1 MRKVYVF
8 FFLSLFLLPNWG
20 NAQRL
25 EKFSEN
31 KSEFISQLQAFMTAG
46 KRKVME
52 ETYRAFEDIFKGGM
66 FTDEEIQQILKTGN
80 SMLDQRMTA
89 SPYFSDYLT
98 ALTLVKKSANGK
110 EQFEEWHNL
119 LDGILNDID
128 NRRLK
133 PFQDFL
139 KFSVNFFNGYALRFS
154 KSGTS
159 WIAISDGFTMAYED
173 QQPVVI
179 FDKLDLK
186 ASRKRDSIMIYQTSG
201 KFFPTT
207 QLWVGKGGKVTW
219 ERFGLKDDVYA
230 ELTDYSFET
239 NKSLYE
245 VENVKMHYPLYFG
258 ETVIEGKFADKLVV
272 ENPAREGSY
281 PRFESNDGLL
291 NIDNIGQGIRYEG
304 GFRLHGTTVYGFGS
318 KERRALI
325 QIFDLK
331 DDRVFKGSSE
341 LFIIRKGERIVGER
355 VESALYFKADSLYHP
370 SVNIRFDIPSKEL
383 QLSRGKRGSDRN
395 PFFNSLHTVNIDA
408 EEIIAYVESDS
419 VIIGKKSITAAKRDV
434 YFESLKYFRTS
445 DYNRI
450 QNIATSNPIAI
461 MKVTAERE
469 GTNFIDA
476 NLLATRI
483 NSKFTVKNITSL
495 LYDLVAQGFINYDSD
510 NQLVEVKDKVFHYA
524 DAAQEKVDFD
534 VLKIKSE
541 TDGTNAILNLKDNS
555 IIANGVSK
563 IEFSTKQKVAIVP
576 ENNQFKLKEDRNM
589 DLAGRL
595 FSGFAVLQGKD
606 FHFDYQKFQM
616 DLDSIRFMDLY
627 VPEEGTKDGAL
638 NPQAY
643 AIGSRLENL
652 TGILLIDAPSNKSGK
667 EDIGMFPSFQSKDNS
682 YVYYDSE
689 STQGG
694 AYTRDSF
701 YFRLNPFSFN
711 HMDNFKADDLNF
723 KGTMVS
729 SNIFP
734 DFEETLTLMDEDQ
747 SLGFVTDSPEDG
759 YPNYLGKG
767 TYTGEISLSNK
778 GFLGNGNVQ
787 YLGASID
794 SEDIIFKPKQMLASA
809 EKFDLE
815 EDRSGAIE
823 VPQVRGFDVKIDWQP
838 YKDSMYIRSA
848 EAPFKLFKADNHTL
862 QGTLILTPGG
872 LKGNG
877 LLDWDQA
884 SMYSK
889 LFSFGAFS
897 AEADTT
903 DIRIRAFN
911 TDELAL
917 QTTNVNGK
925 VDFDEQYGN
934 FKANDEYLETILP
947 YNQYKTSMNEFDW
960 DMDKDLITFRA
971 DELKLGKFVSIH
983 PDQDSLKFEGKRAL
997 YDLRTNELKI
1007 GGVPHVVSA
1016 DAFIYADSGYIEI
1029 QPGGVMMTLENAQIV
1044 CDTVNRHHVINRST
1058 VDILGRKY
1066 YKANGYYE
1074 YNIGDREQEIRFD
1087 NVVGQ
1092 RVGKGPLS
1100 RRRAVTRAT
1109 GEVTPADNF
1118 YIDHKTEF
1126 RGTISLNAESKNL
1139 KFDGF
1144 ARLDAD
1150 KLPQRQWFT
1159 ISSEGDK
1166 NDLVIKFSNPK
1177 NYEGSPLKTG
1187 LYLSKERAEIYPNV
1201 MMPLSFTKDRAIF
1214 PVQGVFRYDQ
1224 PKDHFIFG
1232 DSSVVIR
1239 NELRGNKFTYKN
1251 ADGSVEAQGKFN
1263 LGSGLKYVSIDA
1275 AGVATTLMPP
1285 PGEEEKEEDENIMQ
1299 PDPDIMLPEDST
1311 TTTTTTVPAA
1321 PQEVE
1326 RPVTANLMAGINF
1339 ILPDRLYKT
1348 IITDFKSSS
1357 FDAGGIN
1364 ILTDMNFYKK
1374 AASELFPPKK
1384 EVDEIING
1392 MSSGFLDMPKKYN
1405 NYSFLFSKL
1414 PLKWDKDYQSFIT
1427 TKEKIGLFSIAGEAI
1442 NKTVTCYVE
1451 VKMPSNGDDR
1461 LYVYLKSPGE
1471 LFYFFGFKQGILSIA
1486 SNNQK
1491 FMEEIMAL
1499 KSKEKVIKMSDG
1511 ETYEIQAVEPGTAN
1525 LFLRRM
1531 QAAKK

>member
-1 MRKVYVF
+1 MRKVY
-8 FFLSLFLLPNWG
+8 LLLCLGLFLIPEYG
-20 NAQRL
+20 KSQRL

-31 KSEFISQLQAFMTAG
+31 KSEFISQLQSFMTAG

-52 ETYRAFEDIFKGGM
+52 ETYRAFEDVFRGGM
-66 FTDEEIQQILKTGN
+66 FSDEEIKQILTTGN

-89 SPYFSDYLT
+89 SPYFSDYLS
-98 ALTLVKKSANGK
+98 ALTLVKQSANGT
-110 EQFEEWHNL
+110 EQFKEWHML
-119 LDGILNDID
+119 LDGILGDIE

-133 PFQDFL
+133 PFQNFL
-139 KFSVNFFNGYALRFS
+139 KFSVDFFEGNALRFS
-154 KSGTS
+154 QSGTS
-159 WIAISDGFTMAYED
+159 WIAVADGFRMAYED
-173 QQPVVI
+173 QKPVII
-179 FDKLDLK
+179 FDNLNLK
-186 ASRKRDSIMIYQTSG
+186 ALRKRDSIMIYQTSG
-201 KFFPTT
+201 KFFPVT
-207 QLWVGKGGKVTW
+207 QIWKGKGGKVTW

-230 ELTDYSFET
+230 ELTDYQFAT

-258 ETVIEGKFADKLVV
+258 NKVIEGKFADKLIV
-272 ENPAREGSY
+272 ENAATEGSY
-281 PRFESNDGLL
+281 PRFESKDGVLA
-291 NIDNIGQGIRYEG
+291 IDNIGQGIKYEG
-304 GFRLHGTTVYGFGS
+304 GFRLHGTTVYGYGS
-318 KERRALI
+318 KDKRALI
-325 QIFDLK
+325 RIFDAK
-331 DDRVFKGSSE
+331 DRKVFRGSSE
-341 LFIIRKGERIVGER
+341 LFIIRKGERIVAER
-355 VESALYFKADSLYHP
+355 VESTLYFKEDSLYHP
-370 SVNIRFDIPSKEL
+370 SVNIRFDIPSKTL

-395 PFFNSLHTVNIDA
+395 PFFNSLHMVNIDA
-408 EEIIAYVESDS
+408 ETITAFVESDS
-419 VIIGKKSITAAKRDV
+419 VIIGKKSVSAAKRDV
-434 YFESLKYFRTS
+434 YFESMKYFRDS
-445 DYNRI
+445 DYQRM

-476 NLLATRI
+476 NLLAQRI

-524 DAAQEKVDFD
+524 DADQEKVDYD

-541 TDGTNAILNLKDNS
+541 TDNTNAILNLEDNT
-555 IIANGVSK
+555 IEAHGVSK
-563 IEFSTKQKVAIVP
+563 IEFSNKQKVALKPKDNTFI
-576 ENNQFKLKEDRNM
+576 LKENRNM
-589 DLAGRL
+589 DFDGRL

-606 FHFDYQKFQM
+606 FHFDYEKFQI
-616 DLDSIRFMDLY
+616 DLDSIQFMDLF
-627 VPEEGTKDGAL
+627 VPEDAGDGAAT
-638 NPQAY
+638 PEAY
-643 AIGSRLENL
+643 VINSRLEQL
-652 TGILLIDAPSNKSGK
+652 TGVLLIDAPSNKSGK
-667 EDIGMFPSFQSKDNS
+667 EDIRMFPSLQSKNNS
-682 YVYYDSE
+682 YVFYDHE
-689 STQGG
+689 ATQGG

-701 YFRLNPFSFN
+701 FFELNPFSFN
-711 HMDNFKADDLNF
+711 HMDDFAAEDLKF
-723 KGTMVS
+723 KGTMNS
-729 SNIFP
+729 ANIFP
-734 DFEETLTLMDEDQ
+734 EFEETLILMKEDH
-747 SLGFVTDSPEDG
+747 SLGFVTNSPEEG

-767 TYTGEISLSNK
+767 NYTGEISLSNM
-778 GFLGNGNVQ
+778 GFLGKGNVQ

-809 EKFDLE
+809 EAFDLE
-815 EDRSGAIE
+815 EDRSGEIE
-823 VPQVRGFDVKIDWQP
+823 VPQVRGFDVNIDWRP
-838 YKDSMYIRSA
+838 YRDSMYIRSA
-848 EAPFKLFKADNHTL
+848 EAPFKLFQADNHTL

-872 LKGNG
+872 LKGDG

-925 VDFDEQYGN
+925 VDFDEQTGN
-934 FKANDEYLETILP
+934 FKANDEFLETILP

-960 DMDKDLITFRA
+960 DMEDDLINFRA
-971 DELKLGKFVSIH
+971 DEFKLGKFVSIH

-1007 GGVPHVVSA
+1007 GGVPHIVSA

-1044 CDTVNRHHVINRST
+1044 CDTINQHHVINRST

-1092 RVGKGPLS
+1092 RVGKGAFS
-1100 RRRAVTRAT
+1100 KKRAVTRAT
-1109 GEVTPADNF
+1109 GEVTPADDF

-1150 KLPQRQWFT
+1150 KLPGRNWFT

-1166 NDLVIKFSNPK
+1166 NDLVIKFGNPK
-1177 NYEGSPLKTG
+1177 NYDGIPLQTG
-1187 LYLSKERAEIYPNV
+1187 LFLSKERAEIYPSV
-1201 MMPLSFTKDRAIF
+1201 MMPLKFRKDRAIF
-1214 PVQGVFRYDQ
+1214 PVKGVFKYNQ
-1224 PKDHFIFG
+1224 PTDHFIFG

-1239 NELRGNKFTYKN
+1239 DELRGNKFTYKN
-1251 ADGSVEAQGKFN
+1251 ADGSVEAQGKFS
-1263 LGSGLKYVSIDA
+1263 LGSGLKYISIDA
-1275 AGVATTLMPP
+1275 AGIAETVFPP
-1285 PGEEEKEEDENIMQ
+1285 PGEDKEEKDENIME
-1299 PDPDIMLPEDST
+1299 PDPDIMMPEDT
-1311 TTTTTTVPAA
+1311 TAA
-1321 PQEVE
+1321 EPVLPMPPPGGID
-1326 RPVTANLMAGINF
+1326 RPVTADLMAGINL
-1339 ILPDRLYKT
+1339 ILPERLFKM
-1348 IITDFKSSS
+1348 IVTDFKSSS

-1364 ILTDMNFYKK
+1364 ILTDINFYKK
-1374 AASELFPPKK
+1374 ATAELFPNKK
-1384 EVDEIING
+1384 EVNEIIEG

-1405 NYSFLFSKL
+1405 TYSFLFSKL
-1414 PLKWDKDYQSFIT
+1414 PMKWDKDYQSFIT
-1427 TKEKIGLFSIAGEAI
+1427 TKDKLGLFSIAGESI
-1442 NKTVTCYVE
+1442 NKTITGYVE

-1461 LYVYLKSPGE
+1461 LYVYIKTPAE
-1471 LFYFFGFKQGILSIA
+1471 IFYFFGFKQGILSVA
-1486 SNNQK
+1486 SNNSK
-1491 FMEEIMAL
+1491 FNEEVLAL
-1499 KSKEKVIKMSDG
+1499 KSKEKIIKMSDG

>member
-1 MRKVYVF
+1 MRKVYVL
-8 FFLSLFLLPNWG
+8 FLLFLFLLPPMG

-25 EKFSEN
+25 EKFSDN

-52 ETYRAFEDIFKGGM
+52 ETYRAFEDIFKSGA
-66 FTDEEIQQILKTGN
+66 FTDEEIKQILQTGN
-80 SMLDQRMTA
+80 SMLNQRMTA

-98 ALTLVKKSANGK
+98 ALTLVKKSTNGQQ
-110 EQFEEWHNL
+110 QFEEWHAL
-119 LDGILNDID
+119 LDGILGDIE

-139 KFSVNFFNGYALRFS
+139 KFSVNFFDGNALRFS
-154 KSGTS
+154 QSGTS
-159 WIAISDGFTMAYED
+159 WIAISDSFTMAYED
-173 QQPVVI
+173 KQPSIV

-201 KFFPTT
+201 RFYPVTKT
-207 QLWVGKGGKVTW
+207 WKGKGGKVTW

-230 ELTDYSFET
+230 ELTDYQFEA

-258 ETVIEGKFADKLVV
+258 NKVIEGKFSDKLIV
-272 ENPAREGSY
+272 ENAATEGSY
-281 PRFESNDGLL
+281 PRFESKDGVLA
-291 NIDNIGQGIRYEG
+291 IDNIGQGIKYEG

-355 VESALYFKADSLYHP
+355 VESTLYFKEDSLYHP
-370 SVNIRFDIPSKEL
+370 SVNIRFEIPSKEL

-395 PFFNSLHTVNIDA
+395 PFFNSLHMVNIDA
-408 EEIIAYVESDS
+408 EEIVAFVESDS
-419 VIIGKKSITAAKRDV
+419 IIIGKKSITAAKRDV
-434 YFESLKYFRTS
+434 YFESLKYFRKS
-445 DYNRI
+445 DYQRI

-476 NLLATRI
+476 NLLAQRI

-524 DAAQEKVDFD
+524 EAAQEKVDFD

-541 TDGTNAILNLKDNS
+541 TDNTNAILDLKDNS
-555 IIANGVSK
+555 IVANGVRK
-563 IEFSTKQKVAIVP
+563 IEFSTKQKVAIMP
-576 ENNQFKLKEDRNM
+576 DNNQFKLKENRNM
-589 DLAGRL
+589 DFDGRL
-595 FSGFAVLQGKD
+595 FSGFAILQGKD
-606 FHFDYQKFQM
+606 YHFDYDKFQM
-616 DLDSIRFMDLY
+616 DLDSIRFMDLF
-627 VPEEGTKDGAL
+627 VPDEQQTGSLSPE
-638 NPQAY
+638 AY

-652 TGILLIDAPSNKSGK
+652 NGVLLIDAPNNKSGK
-667 EDIGMFPSFQSKDNS
+667 DDIDMFPSFQSKTNS
-682 YVYYDSE
+682 YVYYDRE
-689 STQGG
+689 TTQGG

-701 YFRLNPFSFN
+701 YFELDPFSFN
-711 HMDNFKADDLNF
+711 HMDNFKAKDLNF
-723 KGTMVS
+723 KGNMIS
-729 SNIFP
+729 ANIFP
-734 DFEETLTLMDEDQ
+734 DFEETLTLMEEDN
-747 SLGFVTDSPEDG
+747 SLGFVTNSPEEG

-767 TYTGEISLSNK
+767 TYIGEISLSNI
-778 GFLGNGNVQ
+778 GFQGKGNVQ

-823 VPQVRGFDVKIDWQP
+823 VPQVRGIDVKIDWQP

-848 EAPFKLFKADNHTL
+848 GAAFKLFQADNHTL
-862 QGTLILTPGG
+862 QGTLILTPDG

-911 TDELAL
+911 TDKLAL
-917 QTTNVNGK
+917 QTTNVSGK
-925 VDFDEQYGN
+925 VDFDEQFGQFN
-934 FKANDEYLETILP
+934 ANDEFLETVLP

-971 DELKLGKFVSIH
+971 DEFKLGKFVSIH

-1007 GGVPHVVSA
+1007 GGVPHIVSA

-1044 CDTVNRHHVINRST
+1044 CDTVNQHHVINRST

-1100 RRRAVTRAT
+1100 SRRAVTRAT
-1109 GEVTPADNF
+1109 GEVTPADDF

-1144 ARLDAD
+1144 SRLDAD
-1150 KLPQRQWFT
+1150 KLPERQWFT

-1166 NDLVIKFSNPK
+1166 NDLVIKFGNPK
-1177 NYEGSPLKTG
+1177 NYEGSPLQTG
-1187 LYLSKERAEIYPNV
+1187 LYLSKERAEIYPSV
-1201 MMPLSFTKDRAIF
+1201 MMPLSFRKDRAIF
-1214 PVQGVFRYDQ
+1214 PVKGVFKYDQ
-1224 PKDHFIFG
+1224 PRDQFIFG

-1239 NELRGNKFTYKN
+1239 DDLRGNRFIYKN
-1251 ADGSVEAQGKFN
+1251 VDGSVEAQGKFN

-1275 AGVATTLMPP
+1275 AGIAKTTFPP
-1285 PGEEEKEEDENIMQ
+1285 PGAKEEEKDENIML

-1311 TTTTTTVPAA
+1311 AVEPEPTPVPK
-1321 PQEVE
+1321 EVE
-1326 RPVTANLMAGINF
+1326 RPVLAELMAGINL
-1339 ILPDRLYKT
+1339 ILPERLYKT

-1414 PLKWDKDYQSFIT
+1414 PMKWDPDYQSFIT

-1461 LYVYLKSPGE
+1461 LYVYIKSPSE

-1491 FMEEIMAL
+1491 FNEEIMAL
-1499 KSKEKVIKMSDG
+1499 KSKEKIIKMDDG

-1525 LFLRRM
+1525 LFLRRIK
-1531 QAAKK
+1531 AAKK